1 VPSGVAVRI
10 GWERT
15 FEQDPGLTVRQ
26 LVDIA
31 CKALSHVVNDPH
43 TAVQATEHL
52 AVSFAAMVSAPAG
65 DRVATAG
72 STVAV
77 VPERAFGD
85 HLEAGLRVCAA
96 TAPGQR
102 RSPRP
107 SCGCSSS
114 APGSARPSISTRS

>member
-1 VPSGVAVRI
+1 MPFGVAVRT

-52 AVSFAAMVSAPAG
+52 AVGFAAMVSAP
-65 DRVATAG
+65 AG

-85 HLEAGLRVCAA
+85 HLGLAAGVRRFGTRSPAVAQALLRMLLVCARLGA
-96 TAPGQR
+96 AEYLDTVVR
-102 RSPRP
+102 RAS
-107 SCGCSSS
+107 
-114 APGSARPSISTRS
+114 